1 MAAERFVSQAD
12 FARRRSV
19 SRKAVT
25 GWKQK
30 GLLVLRE
37 DGMVDVEASEWNLDQ
52 RPANYRGG
60 VTHRPVRAAPGNSE
74 PAPRAKRP
82 PPDTPAGEEPPEA
95 DAAARDMDPEN
106 LTHAEA
112 VRRKENMLGLLRKH
126 ELEVSRREW
135 VRVEDVAKLV
145 EHDYATIRERL
156 LTIPGKLA
164 PELDSANQ
172 ATIETAIRREIVEA
186 LNELHDPAGLAGR
199 AGSGDEAAGGPGGA
213 EAAA

>member
-1 MAAERFVSQAD
+1 MATERFVSQAA

-37 DGMVDVEASEWNLDQ
+37 DGMVDVGASEWNLDQ

-74 PAPRAKRP
+74 PAQRAKMP
-82 PPDTPAGEEPPEA
+82 PRDIPAGDGLP
-95 DAAARDMDPEN
+95 DGGDSGDIDPEN